1 MLMKKN
7 TIWIIVGVIAVLLIC
22 CVVTIAGY
30 FIYTRGGVSAPVAVS
45 TPFIFPTP
53 NSTLTALYSIP
64 TLELPTATQQYIAPT
79 YSGYPTATN
88 TATSSVFPLVTP
100 SATITPYV
108 SRPAGA
114 VEAAYLSTAPT
125 LDGSWDEWSTTEYPL
140 NTVVYG
146 LGSWEGNND
155 LLGSYR
161 VGWDYSYLYLAVK
174 VHDDKYTQVSTGE
187 YIYMG
192 DSIEVLVDTNL
203 AGDLTVRSLDGDD
216 YQIGISPGRTTPGLN
231 TEAYLWYPVSL
242 TGGRS
247 SIRIAAIGGDGLYR
261 VEIAIPWAVLNI
273 APYPDMRMGFVVSI
287 SDDDL
292 TGTAKQQT
300 MMSSSAYRSLAD
312 PTTWG
317 TITLE

>member
-1 MLMKKN
+1 MSMKKN
-7 TIWIIVGVIAVLLIC
+7 TIWIIVGVIAVVLIC
-22 CVVTIAGY
+22 CVVTVAGY
-30 FIYTRGGVSAPVAVS
+30 YIYTRGWLSAPAAIT
-45 TPFIFPTP
+45 TPFLFPTP

-64 TLELPTATQQYIAPT
+64 TLELPTATQQYVAPT
-79 YSGYPTATN
+79 YSGLPTATN
-88 TATSSVFPLVTP
+88 TATISVVPLITP

-108 SRPAGA
+108 TRPAGS
-114 VEAAYLSTAPT
+114 VGAAYLTAAPI
-125 LDGSWDEWSTTEYPL
+125 LDGSWDEWSTTEYPS

-146 LGSWEGNND
+146 LSSWEGNND

-216 YQIGISPGRTTPGLN
+216 YQIGISPGRLTPGSN

-242 TGGRS
+242 TGRRS
-247 SIRIAAIGGDGLYR
+247 SIRIAATEGDGLYR
-261 VEIAIPWAVLNI
+261 IEIAIPWAVLNI

-292 TGTAKQQT
+292 NGTAKQQT
-300 MMSSSAYRSLAD
+300 MMSSDAYRSLAD